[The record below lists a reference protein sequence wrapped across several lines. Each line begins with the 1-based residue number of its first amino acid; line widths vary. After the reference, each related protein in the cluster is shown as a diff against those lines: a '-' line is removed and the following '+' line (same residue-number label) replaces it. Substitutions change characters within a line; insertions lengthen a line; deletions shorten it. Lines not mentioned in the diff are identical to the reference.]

1 MIKYF
6 LMGNCVCSLI
16 VLAIDFSLFVRSDE
30 RNAMRYYRRLLLD
43 FGFFFNG
50 FLISVISL
58 LFGWI

>member
-6 LMGNCVCSLI
+6 LLGNCICGLV
-16 VLAIDFSLFVRSDE
+16 VLANDFCLFVRSDE
-30 RNAMRYYRRLLLD
+30 RNAMRYYKRLLLD

-50 FLISVISL
+50 FLISVVSL

>member
-6 LMGNCVCSLI
+6 LIGSCVCGLI
-16 VLAIDFSLFVRSDE
+16 VLAIDFSLFVHSDE